1 MRFKRFRKMCLTL
14 SVLLGSVAM
23 SSCSAFFGSDELTIS
38 STDVKTDEKG
48 NTIVTITFTDENKS
62 PLTFTI
68 PNAINGEDGV
78 GIATVTSEL
87 SEDKTLVTI
96 IITYT
101 DANREPTVITVP
113 VYKGEDGK
121 EITNIIQ
128 DFDENGNTTLVF
140 EYSDNTQS
148 DVITINKGED
158 GKGISNII
166 MNSDQNGNYEITI
179 VYTDGTS
186 EEPFYLNSGV
196 GIASIQYDESKSDDE
211 KYCLVIY
218 YTDGNTEEIYIPAPQ
233 STKWLSGNGYPSS
246 DLGNEGDFYVI
257 ESSGA
262 VYKKTAGTWRYLFS
276 IKGIGSDLTYT
287 VTFNLNG
294 GKWVNGD
301 LTNPDVSSTEI
312 RTLSGLTYGAFIDL
326 DQDNLKC
333 YNEDESLEFMGWW
346 SDAVITPNSGHFTN
360 LTAVTKDLNLYA
372 IWSK

>member
-14 SVLLGSVAM
+14 SILLGSVAM

-38 STDVKTDEKG
+38 STDVKTDENG

-68 PNAINGEDGV
+68 PNAIDGEDGV

-158 GKGISNII
+158 GKGISDIVI
-166 MNSDQNGNYEITI
+166 NSDEHGNYELII
-179 VYTDGTS
+179 KYTDDTTES
-186 EEPFYLNSGV
+186 PIYISSGV
-196 GIASIQYDESKSDDE
+196 GISSVVYNEEKSDESN
-211 KYCLVIY
+211 YCLTITY
-218 YTDGNTEEIYIPAPQ
+218 SNGETEDIFVPAPI
-233 STKWLSGNGYPSS
+233 STKWLSGNGYPSN

-276 IKGIGSDLTYT
+276 IKGIGSDLTYK
-287 VTFNLNG
+287 VTFNLSG
-294 GKWVNGD
+294 GKWTNGD
-301 LTNPDVSSTEI
+301 LTNPEESSTEI
-312 RTLSGLTYGAFIDL
+312 RTIDGLTYGSYIDL
-326 DQDNLKC
+326 NQDYLKC
-333 YNEDESLEFMGWW
+333 YNEDDSLEFMGWW
-346 SDAVITPNSGHFTN
+346 TDATINANSGHFTN
-360 LTAVTKDLNLYA
+360 LSAVTKDLILYA
-372 IWSK
+372 IWG